1 MSMPSVCVWLGAAVG
16 GKWTGRLF
24 LGLSAHAAEHRAWQG
39 RCEALTAASS
49 GPPLPP
55 ALASPAQPRPNS
67 LLQQLFSLATLG
79 RQHTVLHTTGSLQT
93 PPPLSQPHLTLAGGR
108 HCQQH
113 AGMRQH
119 QAAGRLHR
127 HRPAPGAVGSA
138 GQALGQAASSE
149 RPVPRCAL
157 SRRHGT
163 QCGPWLPAFYA
174 IAHWRHI
181 EGATSSLK
189 HGTALTLR
197 PPTPAAPGPA
207 GTLSSYCYVLMCI
220 HLLQTRPVP
229 VLPVLQQLPPTFRR
243 TVGQWTCE
251 FCDDVSGSCTAA
263 CGGATAWQE

>member
-1 MSMPSVCVWLGAAVG
+1 MPPSTGHGRAGARRSRQLPLARRFRLRLPVLRSLGPIPFFSSY
-16 GKWTGRLF
+16 F
-24 LGLSAHAAEHRAWQG
+24 LWPRWADST
-39 RCEALTAASS
+39 RCCTQ
-49 GPPLPP
+49 P
-55 ALASPAQPRPNS
+55 AR
-67 LLQQLFSLATLG
+67 FK
-79 RQHTVLHTTGSLQT
+79 H